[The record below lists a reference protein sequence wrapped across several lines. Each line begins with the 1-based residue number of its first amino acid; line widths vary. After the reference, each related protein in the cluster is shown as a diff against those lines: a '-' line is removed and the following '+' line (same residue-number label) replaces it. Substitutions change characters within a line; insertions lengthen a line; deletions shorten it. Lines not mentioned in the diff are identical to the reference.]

1 MKGKAISE
9 AEDGRAV
16 DIHRSLTRSC
26 SQEALDTPKN
36 GRSLTD
42 AFFFFLKKENSLK
55 YDTAASGS
63 MSDVPQAQTRDG
75 RSPVRRVSA
84 GASATK
90 ALEKIWRVWRGAL

>member
-42 AFFFFLKKENSLK
+42 AFFFFFKKKRIL
-55 YDTAASGS
+55 
-63 MSDVPQAQTRDG
+63 
-75 RSPVRRVSA
+75 
-84 GASATK
+84 
-90 ALEKIWRVWRGAL
+90 